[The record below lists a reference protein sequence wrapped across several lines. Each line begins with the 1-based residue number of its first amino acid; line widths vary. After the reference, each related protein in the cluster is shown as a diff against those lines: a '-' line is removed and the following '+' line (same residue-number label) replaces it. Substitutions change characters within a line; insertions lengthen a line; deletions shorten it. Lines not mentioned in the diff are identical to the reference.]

1 MCVCVCVT
9 DRNNL
14 QVLLNF
20 CLQMQIRGSVECSI
34 CVADRSN
41 LQVLLNVLCVTD
53 RSNLQVLLN
62 VLYVL

>member
-1 MCVCVCVT
+1 MFLCVV
-9 DRNNL
+9 
-14 QVLLNF
+14 
-20 CLQMQIRGSVECSI
+20 
-34 CVADRSN
+34 DRSN